1 MAVARCFPFDLAKK
15 SSPRLTIHRQL
26 WTSVLASPLRFQG
39 VWEGK
44 HRFVGMAILVGIFLL
59 LGTTR
64 SLYAQDSDHG
74 YQETLKETLD
84 RIETSFQV
92 TLQYD
97 PKLVADKKLDY
108 AFWRIR
114 PGNLELSLTAVLAPF
129 DLTYY
134 QEGASTYSIKPFQ
147 YHKKSISAAKE
158 ELEYFERLYHDRVSW
173 EDRKSQLRQC
183 MLEALGL
190 LALPEKPASE
200 PIISNKRKY
209 KGYSAENVALE
220 VLPGIFTTGTVYR
233 PRPLKKEY
241 PIIIMPNGHF
251 GQGRYRESEQIRAA
265 ILARMG
271 AVVVTYDLFAWGESQ
286 LQFAS
291 EDHRL
296 SAAHTLQTWNGLQ
309 WIDYLSS
316 LPKTDAARVGV
327 TGGSG
332 GGSQTML
339 LTAIDERITV
349 AVPTVMVSSHF
360 SGGCPCESGKPIH
373 LCGGGTNNAE
383 IAAMAAPRPMLIIS
397 DGGDWTHTVPQLEF
411 PFIQRTYGFYGAQ
424 DKFANAHFPA
434 EGHDYKYSK
443 RQAMYPF
450 MAEYLGLE
458 IDKYRNEEGK
468 VDETN
473 ITIEIENDLKV
484 FGENGERLPENAIE
498 GRKALFNLLE

>member
-158 ELEYFERLYHDRVSW
+158 ELEYFERLYHDRVS
-173 EDRKSQLRQC
+173 
-183 MLEALGL
+183 
-190 LALPEKPASE
+190 
-200 PIISNKRKY
+200 Y
-209 KGYSAENVALE
+209 
-220 VLPGIFTTGTVYR
+220 
-233 PRPLKKEY
+233 
-241 PIIIMPNGHF
+241 
-251 GQGRYRESEQIRAA
+251 
-265 ILARMG
+265 
-271 AVVVTYDLFAWGESQ
+271 
-286 LQFAS
+286 
-291 EDHRL
+291 
-296 SAAHTLQTWNGLQ
+296 
-309 WIDYLSS
+309 
-316 LPKTDAARVGV
+316 
-327 TGGSG
+327 
-332 GGSQTML
+332 
-339 LTAIDERITV
+339 
-349 AVPTVMVSSHF
+349 
-360 SGGCPCESGKPIH
+360 
-373 LCGGGTNNAE
+373 
-383 IAAMAAPRPMLIIS
+383 
-397 DGGDWTHTVPQLEF
+397 
-411 PFIQRTYGFYGAQ
+411 
-424 DKFANAHFPA
+424 
-434 EGHDYKYSK
+434 
-443 RQAMYPF
+443 
-450 MAEYLGLE
+450 
-458 IDKYRNEEGK
+458 
-468 VDETN
+468 
-473 ITIEIENDLKV
+473 
-484 FGENGERLPENAIE
+484 
-498 GRKALFNLLE
+498 